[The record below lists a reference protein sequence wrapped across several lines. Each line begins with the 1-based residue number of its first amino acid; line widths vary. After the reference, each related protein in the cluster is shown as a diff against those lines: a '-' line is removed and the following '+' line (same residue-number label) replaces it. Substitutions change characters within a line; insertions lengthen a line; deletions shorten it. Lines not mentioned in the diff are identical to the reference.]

1 MLFEFKKKM
10 MSAIILANRCKK
22 NFTLSTYKREKS
34 VFLRKFAYIK
44 MRVDLV
50 KEHLLNK
57 NLLNLA

>member
-1 MLFEFKKKM
+1 M